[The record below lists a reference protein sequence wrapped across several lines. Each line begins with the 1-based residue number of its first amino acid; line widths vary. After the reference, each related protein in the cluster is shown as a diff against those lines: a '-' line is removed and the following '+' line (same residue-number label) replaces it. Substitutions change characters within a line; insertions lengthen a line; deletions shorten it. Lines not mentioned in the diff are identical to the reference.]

1 MAEQPEEG
9 TRLTAAQIHENVLRP
24 AEQEIRRPAAA
35 LLLSALA
42 AGLVI
47 GFSCLAA
54 AFMASAV
61 PEPYKH
67 AAAAAA
73 YPLGFIFVIMARSEL
88 FTENTLVPVIPLL
101 ERRDLATLRLVARI
115 WVLLLVGNL
124 IGTVLFGVALAH
136 TGLLRP
142 AYAAELLR
150 ISREATEGGFGEI
163 VYAAVFAGW
172 LMALLAWL
180 LASTTSTLAQ
190 IIFIW
195 LCTAPISALHF
206 PPLDRRLHRG
216 LLPRRSRR
224 CHVGR
229 HALGVRGS
237 LGPRKRG
244 GRRAAG
250 GVAQL
255 RAGARRP
262 RGLKPVTGLTA
273 PGVGRGLPSEIRR
286 PVYRAHAPTR
296 RVLFPRPKS

>member
-24 AEQEIRRPAAA
+24 AEHEIRRPAAA

-47 GFSCLAA
+47 GFSCLGAAFAA
-54 AFMASAV
+54 AVV

-101 ERRDLATLRLVARI
+101 ERRDLETLKLVARI
-115 WVLLLVGNL
+115 WTLLLVGNL
-124 IGTVLFGVALAH
+124 VGTLLFALTLAR
-136 TGLLRP
+136 TDVLRP
-142 AYAAELLR
+142 EFATELLQ
-150 ISREATEGGFGEI
+150 ISRQATEGEFLQTA
-163 VYAAVFAGW
+163 YAAVFAGW

-190 IIFIW
+190 IVFIW

-206 PPLDRRLHRG
+206 RH
-216 LLPRRSRR
+216 SI
-224 CHVGR
+224 VGSTEAFYR
-229 HALGVRGS
+229 AALGDAGWGAM
-237 LGPRKRG
+237 LGDFVVPSVLG
-244 GRRAAG
+244 NAVG
-250 GVAQL
+250 GVLLVALLNYGQ
-255 RAGARRP
+255 
-262 RGLKPVTGLTA
+262 
-273 PGVGRGLPSEIRR
+273 
-286 PVYRAHAPTR
+286 
-296 RVLFPRPKS
+296 VLADREG